1 MANGML
7 IPAVAG
13 SGKTYYIAHSI
24 VEENRNL
31 ILSFTR
37 SNVKNI
43 EIEITKRFGKIPK
56 NTQILTFS
64 SFLYRWLI
72 RPYEPSIILE
82 AKDDKFKSKGVEVYI
97 EPIERQGNGYTPGY
111 YKDNHLLHYI
121 NGKNQSY
128 YVSRMSELIVKQ
140 KARFIRN
147 IIDNLSIFFDEI
159 YIDEIQ
165 DFRGNDFKLLNHLF
179 DKFNGNIVGVGDFY
193 QHSVQKSNHKEQTPF
208 IKLKKSISYQEYLQQ
223 FPKKVK
229 INNEILLNSR
239 RVPEIICQEIRQ
251 KLNIEI
257 YSSSP
262 IQGSYTVIQTKEEL
276 KNVIKIPNLIGLI
289 YNRNVKNHF
298 IHNNTW
304 SMCKG
309 DTYESTCIVL
319 TEKLSGFTSSN
330 FNTDGISQQTIN
342 MLYVALTRATHNV
355 YIVSKDIYDLLK

>member
-1 MANGML
+1 MADAVL

-13 SGKTYYIAHSI
+13 AGKTYHISHSI
-24 VEENRNL
+24 IEEKRNL

-43 EIEITKRFGKIPK
+43 EIEITKRFGKIPEK
-56 NTQILTFS
+56 TEILTFS

-82 AKDDKFKSKGVEVYI
+82 GKDDKFKSKGVDVYI

-128 YVSRMSELIVKQ
+128 YASRMSELIVKQ
-140 KARFIRN
+140 KGKFIGKV
-147 IIDNLSIFFDEI
+147 IGNLSMFFDEI

-165 DFRGNDFKLLNHLF
+165 DFRGNDFKLLKHLF
-179 DKFNGNIVGVGDFY
+179 AKFNGNIIGVGDFY

-208 IKLKKSISYQEYLQQ
+208 LKSKKSISYQEYLQE

-229 INNEILLNSR
+229 INNGILLNSR

-257 YSSSP
+257 YSSSS
-262 IQGSYTVIQTKEEL
+262 IQGSYTVIHSKEEL
-276 KNVIKIPNLIGLI
+276 QNVIKIPNLIGLI
-289 YNRNVKNHF
+289 YNNNVKNYF
-298 IHNNTW
+298 IHTNTW

-319 TEKLSGFTSSN
+319 TEKLKAFTSPD
-330 FNTDGISQQTIN
+330 FNTAGISQQTIN

-355 YIVSKDIYDLLK
+355 YIVPKEIYDLLK